1 MRLIMRS
8 RRHRQ
13 GLTLVEAML
22 LLVIV
27 SIVAVAT
34 GVGLQAVVKVPDTTN
49 DMMTINNTL
58 VNVLEQM
65 EAQLTGSSPG
75 WPSTS
80 TTTAYSLPLPNTN
93 ASGGVSTYA
102 LTTSAPLNTTDGI
115 QTVVSFSTPTSTSS
129 LLAINNKNYQLTVSV
144 YKADPALAAN
154 PLPPTSASSKSDF
167 LEVAVQ
173 IAPVSGGT
181 AGGVIQTLV
190 TYVTKR

>member
-1 MRLIMRS
+1 MLS
-8 RRHRQ
+8 RKHPQ
-13 GLTLVEAML
+13 GLTLVEAIL

-27 SIVAVAT
+27 SIVAVAA
-34 GVGLQAVVKVPDTTN
+34 GVGLQAVAKVPDTTN

-80 TTTAYSLPLPNTN
+80 TTTAYSLTLPNTN
-93 ASGGVSTYA
+93 SSSGISTYA
-102 LTTSAPLNTTDGI
+102 ITTSAPLNTADGL
-115 QTVVSFSTPTSTSS
+115 QTVVSFSTPATTSG
-129 LLAINNKNYQLTVSV
+129 LMAINNKNFQLTLSV
-144 YKADPALAAN
+144 YKADPALATN
-154 PLPPTSASSKSDF
+154 PVPPTSAACKSDI
-167 LEVAVQ
+167 LQVAVQ

-181 AGGVIQTLV
+181 AGGVIQTMV